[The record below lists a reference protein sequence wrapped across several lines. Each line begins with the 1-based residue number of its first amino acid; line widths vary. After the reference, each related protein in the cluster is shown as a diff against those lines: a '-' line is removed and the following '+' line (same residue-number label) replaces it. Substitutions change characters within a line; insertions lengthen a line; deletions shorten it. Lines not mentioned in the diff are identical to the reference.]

1 MEICGIDEAG
11 RGPIAGPLVVAGC
24 KFKLKIISEKLKMKN
39 EKIDIENILEQIND
53 SKKLSAKKREE
64 LFEIIKEISIYHIV
78 WIDNKTID
86 KKGLSFAINYAL
98 NEIKEIIKA
107 DKYLFDG
114 NSSFGVDRIET
125 IIKGDSKI
133 KEIAAA
139 SILAKVSRDRY
150 MIEIA
155 NKYPKFNFKKHKGYI
170 TKEHIEEIKKYGFS
184 EIHRKSYK
192 LKALEPTLF

>member
-24 KFKLKIISEKLKMKN
+24 IFKFQVPSSEFQVTDPELYKWFNMLT
-39 EKIDIENILEQIND
+39 D
-53 SKKLSAKKREE
+53 SKKLSTKKREE
-64 LFEIIKEISIYHIV
+64 LFEIIKENSIYHIV
-78 WIDNKTID
+78 FVDNKTID
-86 KKGLSFAINYAL
+86 KNGLSFAIKSAL
-98 NEIKEIIKA
+98 LEIKNTLTAK
-107 DKYLFDG
+107 KYLFDG
-114 NSSFGVDRIET
+114 NSNFGVEGIET

-133 KEIAAA
+133 KEISAA
-139 SILAKVSRDRY
+139 SILAKVSRDKY
-150 MIEIA
+150 MLEIA
-155 NKYPKFNFKKHKGYI
+155 DNYPMYNFKKHKGYI

>member
-24 KFKLKIISEKLKMKN
+24 KFKWKMDKKWTINSEKLDIKKILN
-39 EKIDIENILEQIND
+39 EIND
-53 SKKLSAKKREE
+53 SKKLTPKKREE

-98 NEIKEIIKA
+98 NEIKEKIKA

-114 NSSFGVDRIET
+114 NSNFGVQGIET

-139 SILAKVSRDRY
+139 SILAKVSRDKY

-155 NKYPKFNFKKHKGYI
+155 DKYPEFNFAKHKGYI
-170 TKEHIEEIKKYGFS
+170 TKEHIEEIKKHGFS
-184 EIHRKSYK
+184 NIHRKSYK
-192 LKALEPTLF
+192 LKALKPTLF

>member
-24 KFKLKIISEKLKMKN
+24 KFKKRNTEILKE
-39 EKIDIENILEQIND
+39 IND
-53 SKKLSAKKREE
+53 SKKLSAKKREK

-86 KKGLSFAINYAL
+86 EKGLSFALNYAL
-98 NEIKEIIKA
+98 NEIKKKIKA

-114 NSSFGVDRIET
+114 NSSFGVEGIET
-125 IIKGDSKI
+125 VIKGDSKI

-150 MIEIA
+150 MIEIDD
-155 NKYPKFNFKKHKGYI
+155 NYPQYNFAKHKGYI
-170 TKEHIEEIKKYGFS
+170 TKEHIEEIKKFGFS
-184 EIHRKSYK
+184 NIHRKSYK

>member
-24 KFKLKIISEKLKMKN
+24 ILSEKCKVKS
-39 EKIDIENILEQIND
+39 EKWYEMLTD

-64 LFEIIKEISIYHIV
+64 LFKIIKENSIYHIV
-78 WIDNKTID
+78 FIDNKTID
-86 KKGLSFAINYAL
+86 KKGLSFTIKSAL
-98 NEIKEIIKA
+98 LEIKNTLTAK
-107 DKYLFDG
+107 KYLFDG
-114 NSSFGVDRIET
+114 NSNFGIEGIET

-133 KEIAAA
+133 KEISAA
-139 SILAKVSRDRY
+139 SILAKVSRDKY
-150 MIEIA
+150 MLEIA
-155 NKYPKFNFKKHKGYI
+155 DNYPMYNFKKHKGYI

-184 EIHRKSYK
+184 EIHRKNYK

>member
-24 KFKLKIISEKLKMKN
+24 KFKWKIIS

-53 SKKLSAKKREE
+53 SKKLNVKKREE
-64 LFEIIKEISIYHIV
+64 LFEIIKKISIYHIV

-86 KKGLSFAINYAL
+86 KKGLSFAINYSL
-98 NEIKEIIKA
+98 KEIKKSIKA
-107 DKYLFDG
+107 KKYLFDG
-114 NSSFGVDRIET
+114 NSNFGVEGIET

-155 NKYPKFNFKKHKGYI
+155 DKYPKYNFKKHKGYI

-184 EIHRKSYK
+184 DIHRRSYK